1 MENRKTAD
9 IVLSICI
16 LSYNQPY
23 EVRRFLKSILPQ
35 STPEVEI
42 VIKDDSSNSDTE
54 NVVKEY
60 IRKGPIRYFRGKK
73 GGLDKAI
80 ISITQ
85 EARGRY
91 VWWFGDDVMAD
102 GAIIKVLSLIKSF
115 PDISFIGVNSC
126 DLNKCELAHKLG
138 GDKFF
143 KDRNQVIEEIL
154 SSLGFISATIFKRE
168 NALTGLKNSEK
179 FIGSAFVNLYIV
191 MHVLSQGGKFY
202 FLSMPYVLGNSK
214 SPDQVQWYDCF
225 YPFAINLFYIVQEFR
240 DLFDK
245 RSIKKALSNNLKG
258 ILKGIMVHR
267 AKGYTTGLGT
277 SDPKLKILTKLY
289 WNYSILWVM
298 FPFLV
303 LPRSADK
310 ILYRIYKWLFR

>member
-23 EVRRFLKSILPQ
+23 EVRRLLKSILPQ
-35 STPEVEI
+35 STPEIEI

-60 IRKGPIRYFRGKK
+60 IQKLPIRYFRGEKE
-73 GGLDKAI
+73 GLDKAI

-85 EARGRY
+85 EARGKY

-115 PDISFIGVNSC
+115 PDISFIGVNSS
-126 DLNKCELAHKLG
+126 DLNKDDLAYRLG
-138 GDKFF
+138 SDKFF
-143 KDRNQVIEEIL
+143 KDHNQVIEEMADG
-154 SSLGFISATIFKRE
+154 LGFISATIFKRE

-202 FLSMPYVLGNSK
+202 FLSKPYVLGNLK
-214 SPDQVQWYDCF
+214 APDQPQWYDSF
-225 YPFAINLFYIVQEFR
+225 YPFAVNLFYIVQEFR
-240 DLFDK
+240 EQFDK
-245 RSIKKALSNNLKG
+245 RSIKKMLSDNLDG
-258 ILKGIMVHR
+258 ILKGILVHR

-298 FPFLV
+298 FPFLI
-303 LPRSADK
+303 LPRSVDK
-310 ILYRIYKWLFR
+310 ILYRVYKWLFR